1 MANRTLTCL
10 SFLTVALASPLSFA
24 EGDGFRNLNNEAGTE
39 FIGNSG
45 MLSREE
51 VKLDRAAHRSD
62 SRVSEASPAPLD
74 SSVRAGF
81 AQSREEVRQAAA
93 IRDRAAMSSGW
104 RNIGGEA
111 GWVFE
116 GR

>member
-24 EGDGFRNLNNEAGTE
+24 NGDGFRNLNNEAGSE
-39 FIGNSG
+39 FIGNHG
-45 MLSREE
+45 TLSREE
-51 VKLDRAAHRSD
+51 VKGDRAVQRNESLPSD
-62 SRVSEASPAPLD
+62 VSSAPFDSP
-74 SSVRAGF
+74 RAGF
-81 AQSREEVRQAAA
+81 AQSREEARQAEA
-93 IRDRAAMSSGW
+93 IRDRAAMSNGW

-111 GWVFE
+111 GWVYE